1 MTPRTGDRRDDPP
14 CGPSGAGL
22 LAPADRP
29 DGRAAD
35 PEPDVD
41 RSGSLGDLVKD
52 ATVHLSTLVRS
63 EIELA
68 KLELSASL
76 KEALRGSAFF
86 AATAAATALFS
97 LFFFWL
103 MIAEIIAIWLPRWAA
118 FVIVFVVMLLI
129 AALLGYLGLRRMKK
143 VKAPEQTIAEFQ
155 QTAEALKEAV
165 SPVPPARP
173 RWAPPTPGRLPP
185 HSAPAERR
193 PSGRE
198 SSPDPRVASVR
209 RVSP

>member
-1 MTPRTGDRRDDPP
+1 MTTPPAARPEPDFSRQPTGPTAVP
-14 CGPSGAGL
+14 L
-22 LAPADRP
+22 T
-29 DGRAAD
+29 

-86 AATAAATALFS
+86 ATAAATALFS

-165 SPVPPARP
+165 SPVPLGTAPLGTADAGPSASALGAGGTAPVRP
-173 RWAPPTPGRLPP
+173 PIG
-185 HSAPAERR
+185 S
-193 PSGRE
+193 
-198 SSPDPRVASVR
+198 
-209 RVSP
+209 